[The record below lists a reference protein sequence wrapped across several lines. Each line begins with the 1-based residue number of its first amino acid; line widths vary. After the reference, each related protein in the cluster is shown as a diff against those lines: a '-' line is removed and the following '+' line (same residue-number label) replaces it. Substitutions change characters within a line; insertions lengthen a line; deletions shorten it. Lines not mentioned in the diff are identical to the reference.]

1 MSIRRSSLLPARHDL
16 TTQVILLYALLVVPL
31 VIALL
36 TLSTTI
42 SNRVQADVQATDLAL
57 ANAVASETNTAISD
71 MLQMVE
77 NLSRYD
83 AVRRADPQDMR
94 ALFETVSSARPSI
107 NLIYRL
113 DAQGVM
119 VYHFPIGVAPTIGK
133 SFAFREYFQR
143 ARETHYPL
151 VSMGR
156 ISPTTG
162 EPVATA
168 LMPIWTAE
176 EEFNGVVAVNMRLTD
191 LSQTITS
198 IAEKYDPQSGFE
210 IMILDARGQIIAHPN
225 PDYLLHSASDI
236 LPDIYQP
243 VLHGKSGSQIAFGL
257 DNTRRLYTYAP
268 INRAGWG
275 VIISR
280 PTSVA
285 FTTASTIRRISLASI
300 VTFLLV
306 GVLFWVFLNRRV
318 IRPLEKL
325 AEVSNLIGTE
335 ESLPPQDVQQLQQYA
350 RYNDQVGQLIKS
362 LLRAETAL
370 SARVREQTM
379 LLETSTIV
387 ISTLDL
393 DTVLDRI
400 LEQVQRL
407 LQVKMCALVAREETS
422 DRFRI
427 RASRG
432 LSERFSR
439 QLVISPNEP
448 DSPTMRA
455 IRSRQPIQI
464 SDTESDPSFILR
476 RPRARAEG
484 FRSMLVV
491 PLNTK
496 HTPPSALLVFHPE
509 PHIFTPSEIRLLSS
523 FGNQA
528 AMALENA
535 ALYARS
541 DARLQEQTRR
551 LEALASSLKD
561 GLILSDWR
569 GEVVYANR
577 RTLELADLDAEDLP
591 GISVDTILTR
601 LIQKSPDPVQTRQ
614 RISEALKRYT
624 KRTTEFALQHND
636 RLIYLSL
643 QVFDVTDHQGV
654 PIGQGQ
660 LLRDI
665 TLEREVDRMKSNLIS
680 TVSHELRTPLAAIK
694 GYASTLLAEDVVWDE
709 KSQREFLRI
718 ISDEADRL
726 SQLVTN
732 LLDLSRLEAGRLR
745 LQKREVNISQLI
757 RQAFQ
762 NASKEP
768 ETSLE
773 IDLAPDL
780 PPVYADPL
788 RLETILRNLIEN
800 GAKYAGPLAHITVRV
815 SHTRRRILF
824 RVEDNGPGIPPEEMP
839 HIFKHFYRIEGH
851 QTVRGTGLGLA
862 ICEGLVRAHNGE
874 IWVEPLENGTCFAFT
889 LPLREET
896 S

>member
-1 MSIRRSSLLPARHDL
+1 MKFLRSRLLPTRHNL
-16 TTQVILLYALLVVPL
+16 TTQVIMLYALMVVPL
-31 VIALL
+31 MIALVIF
-36 TLSTTI
+36 STAI

-57 ANAVASETNTAISD
+57 ANAVASETNTALSD

-83 AVRRADPQDMR
+83 AVRRADPQAMR
-94 ALFETVSSARPSI
+94 PLFETVSSVRPSI

-113 DAQGVM
+113 NAAGVM
-119 VYHFPIGVAPTIGK
+119 VYHFPVGISPTIGH
-133 SFAFREYFQR
+133 SFAFREYYQR
-143 ARETHYPL
+143 ARETRYPL
-151 VSMGR
+151 VSLGR

-162 EPVATA
+162 EAVATI

-176 EEFNGVVAVNMRLTD
+176 ETFDGVIAVNMRLTD
-191 LSQTITS
+191 LSQTIS
-198 IAEKYDPQSGFE
+198 NIAEKYAPQSGFE
-210 IMILDARGQIIAHPN
+210 IMIIDARGQIIAHPN
-225 PDYLLHSASDI
+225 PDYLLHSATDI
-236 LPDIYQP
+236 LPDIHQP
-243 VLHGKSGSQIAFGL
+243 VLHGKSGSEIATGL
-257 DNTRRLYTYAP
+257 DGVRRLYTYAP

-280 PTSVA
+280 PISVA
-285 FTTASTIRRISLASI
+285 FTTAITIRRLALASI
-300 VTFLLV
+300 VTLLLV
-306 GVLFWVFLNRRV
+306 GVLFWVFLNQRV
-318 IRPLEKL
+318 IRPIEQL
-325 AEVSNLIGTE
+325 ARVSNLIGTE
-335 ESLPPQDVQQLQQYA
+335 ESLPAEEISRLEGYL
-350 RYNDQVGQLIKS
+350 RHNDQVSQLIKS
-362 LLRAETAL
+362 LLRAENAL

-379 LLETSTIV
+379 LLETSSIV
-387 ISTLDL
+387 ISSLDL

-407 LQVKMCALVAREETS
+407 LAVKMCAIVAREENS
-422 DRFRI
+422 ERFRI

-432 LSERFSR
+432 LSQRFSQ

-455 IRSRQPIQI
+455 LHSRQPIQI
-464 SDTESDPSFILR
+464 SDTESDPSFVFR

-491 PLNTK
+491 PLSTK
-496 HTPPSALLVFHPE
+496 HTPPSALLVFRPE

-523 FGNQA
+523 FANQA

-551 LEALASSLKD
+551 LDALASSLKD

-569 GEVVYANR
+569 GQVVYANR
-577 RTLELADLDAEDLP
+577 RTLELADLDADELDDL
-591 GISVDTILTR
+591 SVDTILTR
-601 LIQKSPDPVQTRQ
+601 IIQKSPEPGLTRQ

-624 KRTTEFALQHND
+624 RRTAEFAILHNEKPV
-636 RLIYLSL
+636 YLSL
-643 QVFDVTDHQGV
+643 QVFDVTDQQGV

-680 TVSHELRTPLAAIK
+680 TVSHELRTPLATLK
-694 GYASTLLAEDVVWDE
+694 GYASTLLAEDVTWDD
-709 KSQREFLRI
+709 KSRREFLRI

-726 SQLVTN
+726 SQLVSN

-745 LQKREVNISQLI
+745 LQKQEVDVQQII

-773 IDLAPDL
+773 IELAPDL
-780 PPVYADPL
+780 PPIYADPL

-815 SHTRRRILF
+815 SHTRHRILF

-839 HIFKHFYRIEGH
+839 HIFKHFYRIEGR
-851 QTVRGTGLGLA
+851 QSARGTGLGLA

-874 IWVEPLENGTCFAFT
+874 IWVEPMENGTCFSFT
-889 LPLREET
+889 LPIQEET
-896 S
+896 